1 MKILKSGD
9 AYFNLSV
16 LDAFYFLDPYKTLT
30 LGSGDNQREF
40 QVEPSKYE
48 EFKTNLFEF
57 IVSSEMVL
65 DISDYLAKQ

>member
-9 AYFNLSV
+9 AYFNLNV

-40 QVEPSKYE
+40 LVEPSKYD
-48 EFKTNLFEF
+48 EFKTKLSEF
-57 IVSSEMVL
+57 VVNSEMVL
-65 DISDYLAKQ
+65 DISDYLVKQ

>member
-16 LDAFYFLDPYKTLT
+16 LDAFYFLDHYKTLT

-48 EFKTNLFEF
+48 EFKTKLFEF
-57 IVSSEMVL
+57 IVNSEMVL
-65 DISDYLAKQ
+65 DISNYLTK

>member
-48 EFKTNLFEF
+48 EFKTKLFEF
-57 IVSSEMVL
+57 IVNSEMVL
-65 DISDYLAKQ
+65 DISNYLTKQ

>member
-9 AYFNLSV
+9 AYFNLNV

-40 QVEPSKYE
+40 QVDPSRYE
-48 EFKTNLFEF
+48 EFKTKLYEF
-57 IVSSEMVL
+57 IVNSEVVL
-65 DISDYLAKQ
+65 NVSDYLAKQ